1 MRVVGFLL
9 KTVLVLVV
17 LGAGGL
23 FAIWYFNPFAPEIAM
38 GDPLPTGRRVT
49 DNGIVANYFP
59 GTGPGKRPGIL
70 FLGGSEGGLSPGVT
84 RMAKDLQSRGYSVLH
99 VSYFGAPG
107 QPGKLDLIPLETF
120 DRALEWLRAQS
131 DVDPARI
138 AVVGGSKGGEA
149 ALIVAARHPELRA
162 VVAGM
167 PSHVAWQGIDF
178 NLLNFMIN
186 PPGGSWTLNGRPIPF
201 VAYTQDF
208 RGGDIV
214 DLYRMSLEQAKNL
227 DDAVIRIEL
236 TRAPILL
243 VCGKQDTL
251 WPSCLMADR
260 VKERAV
266 RMGGPEVTVL
276 AYENAGHAVLG
287 IPVDKTN
294 QNYDMLDSLGGTDD
308 GNNAARADGW
318 AKIVAHLDAALAQPQ
333 FP

>member
-1 MRVVGFLL
+1 
-9 KTVLVLVV
+9 
-17 LGAGGL
+17 
-23 FAIWYFNPFAPEIAM
+23 
-38 GDPLPTGRRVT
+38 
-49 DNGIVANYFP
+49 
-59 GTGPGKRPGIL
+59 
-70 FLGGSEGGLSPGVT
+70 LSPGVT

-107 QPGKLDLIPLETF
+107 QPPILSHIPLETF
-120 DRALEWLRAQS
+120 DRALDWLKAQP

-138 AVVGGSKGGEA
+138 AVVGGSKGAEA

-201 VAYTQDF
+201 VPYTQDF

-214 DLYRMSLEQAKNL
+214 DLYRVSLEQAPNL
-227 DDAVIRIEL
+227 KDATIRIEL
-236 TRAPILL
+236 TRAPVLL
-243 VCGKQDTL
+243 ICGKQDTL

-266 RMGGPEVTVL
+266 QMGNPEVTVL

-287 IPVDKTN
+287 IPIDKTN
-294 QNYDMLDSLGGTDD
+294 KNYDMLDSLGGTDD

-318 AKIVAHLDAALAQPQ
+318 AKIVAHLEAALAQPQ
-333 FP
+333 IP

>member
-9 KTVLVLVV
+9 KAILVLVV
-17 LGAGGL
+17 LAVGGL
-23 FAIWYFNPFAPEIAM
+23 AAVWYFNPFAPEISM
-38 GDPLPTGRRVT
+38 GDPLPTGRRIAE
-49 DNGIVANYFP
+49 DGIVANYFP
-59 GTGPGKRPGIL
+59 GTGGSKRPGIL

-107 QPGKLDLIPLETF
+107 QPPILSHIPLETF
-120 DRALEWLRAQS
+120 DRALDWLKAQP

-138 AVVGGSKGGEA
+138 AVAGGSKGAEA

-201 VAYTQDF
+201 VPYTQDF

-214 DLYRMSLEQAKNL
+214 ELYRTSLEQAPNL
-227 DDAVIRIEL
+227 KDATIRIEL
-236 TRAPILL
+236 TRAPVLL
-243 VCGKQDTL
+243 ICGKQDTL

-266 RMGGPEVTVL
+266 QMGNPEVTVL

-287 IPVDKTN
+287 IPIDKTN
-294 QNYDMLDSLGGTDD
+294 KNYDMLDSLGGTDD

-333 FP
+333 IP